1 MVKHAADTPCYDA
14 GNLIIAP
21 VTVIIC
27 CGLILIATSKF
38 FFFIPGYAGGHQ
50 KLGVL
55 TFSAHQQK
63 LYRIIEIHT
72 SHKMRVTKHKE
83 TKEEKIEYLE
93 QIKADYWFPGEITYP
108 DG

>member
-1 MVKHAADTPCYDA
+1 V
-14 GNLIIAP
+14 GELIS
-21 VTVIIC
+21 
-27 CGLILIATSKF
+27 TSKF

-83 TKEEKIEYLE
+83 TKEE
-93 QIKADYWFPGEITYP
+93 IK
-108 DG
+108 